1 MVHSIV
7 EIILM
12 QGESM
17 AKKGSKNNIANRGTG
32 AREKQ
37 LNGKT
42 VIPVKMKS
50 LKQGSFIAAQFKN
63 GPLVTDKEG
72 NFIPYSKIQ

>member
-1 MVHSIV
+1 
-7 EIILM
+7 
-12 QGESM
+12 M
-17 AKKGSKNNIANRGTG
+17 AKKGSKNNIANRGTA

-42 VIPVKMKS
+42 VVPVVMKS
-50 LKQGSFIAAQFKN
+50 LKQGRFVAAQFKN